1 MANMKMTEGSGE
13 FVNEK
18 KYAVLTSFLTMQ
30 EQRQLVSDALTCH
43 AQHSLSGTV
52 WTGVGTSTASFPLK
66 LGIGCGG
73 DLSRTLPFAVD
84 LARRAFAS
92 SSMHHNVKDCT
103 LTGLSLLYGPNATMN
118 AHCDSPTQPQQRE
131 EWLVMMTVGN
141 SVRFRCNDELLLLHS
156 GDALVMDSMAVL
168 HGVQEIV
175 VCDPDMAPI
184 LGLPV
189 PGSRLGVLLWQGS
202 SPMNAS
208 ASNMSEE
215 VELEDGTMACLFGE
229 ESIEDRA

>member
-1 MANMKMTEGSGE
+1 MTNGPGK

-43 AQHSLSGTV
+43 SQHSSSGTA
-52 WTGVGTSTASFPLK
+52 WTGMGTSTASFPLK

-73 DLSRTLPFAVD
+73 NLSRTLPFAVD

-92 SSMHHNVKDCT
+92 SSVPHNVEDCN

-141 SVRFRCNDELLLLHS
+141 SVRFRCDDELLLMQSRFGTYLGPS
-156 GDALVMDSMAVL
+156 RAGIKIRRTLVASL
-168 HGVQEIV
+168 
-175 VCDPDMAPI
+175 
-184 LGLPV
+184 
-189 PGSRLGVLLWQGS
+189 
-202 SPMNAS
+202 SPMDAS
-208 ASNMSEE
+208 TSNMSEA
-215 VELEDGTMACLFGE
+215 VELDEGTMACLFGGE
-229 ESIEDRA
+229 